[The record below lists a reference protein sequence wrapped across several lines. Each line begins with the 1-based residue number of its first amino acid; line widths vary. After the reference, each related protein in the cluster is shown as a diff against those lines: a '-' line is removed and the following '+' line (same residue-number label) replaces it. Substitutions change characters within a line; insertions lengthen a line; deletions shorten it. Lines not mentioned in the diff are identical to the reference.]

1 MPVKVGDL
9 VGFHRR
15 KTPGMGIILE
25 KMDDILE
32 YCEIDHDIAFN
43 IAENAQGRT
52 YWEKK
57 SAIEDLCG
65 KLSPDRSRQNS
76 LKLFFQYNERWCRK
90 PKISFVR
97 IKWFKQPAA
106 YEGRVRE
113 TEGWYPAD
121 WVRGK

>member
-9 VGFHRR
+9 VGFYRR

-25 KMDDILE
+25 KMDNVLE
-32 YCEIDHDIAFN
+32 YSGVDQGAAFQ

-57 SAIEDLCG
+57 SAIEELCG
-65 KLSPDRSRQNS
+65 KLSTERSRQNS
-76 LKLFFQYNERWCRK
+76 LRLFFQYNERWCRK
-90 PKISFVR
+90 PKTTFVR
-97 IKWFKQPAA
+97 IKWFKSPSE
-106 YEGRVRE
+106 YEGTIRDE
-113 TEGWYPAD
+113 EGWYPAD